1 MSVVICWFMARTRSR
16 ARCGVRTG
24 RSGLV
29 PVLASS
35 PDGETNSTV
44 GRPTAAAGP
53 AARTGPRATASTV
66 TVASTRRR
74 NKRRSAMTS
83 HPQDIGRISLDAR
96 TRRALLSTTAVDAPP
111 ALRLSRGA
119 PERGDHPAH
128 RGLSGEQRP
137 GGDPDV
143 ARFRRCAQLPDA
155 HVFTQRP
162 QREDGGEGDAEPGGD
177 VPLRDG
183 ELVTL
188 RDEPRGEAGAAA
200 RGDGGLADVGGGPG
214 GGDPVGRGERGQVD
228 DAA

>member
-1 MSVVICWFMARTRSR
+1 
-16 ARCGVRTG
+16 
-24 RSGLV
+24 
-29 PVLASS
+29 
-35 PDGETNSTV
+35 
-44 GRPTAAAGP
+44 
-53 AARTGPRATASTV
+53 
-66 TVASTRRR
+66 
-74 NKRRSAMTS
+74 
-83 HPQDIGRISLDAR
+83 
-96 TRRALLSTTAVDAPP
+96 
-111 ALRLSRGA
+111 
-119 PERGDHPAH
+119 
-128 RGLSGEQRP
+128 
-137 GGDPDV
+137 DV

-228 DAA
+228 DAAAGLRVVLGQQETVLVVEQVHAVQVVGGRVGGAERFDHDHQFHLTG